1 MLPCSV
7 CADFELGLRYL
18 CLAIAK
24 GGISAGVRYR
34 DAHGRRVNGRLAVE
48 CRDQPRGSSCPP
60 CLRHL
65 VVSAV
70 NLPEVPFQ
78 DMGLRVQEGLVGGRT
93 EDKGQKT
100 KDEGW

>member
-1 MLPCSV
+1 
-7 CADFELGLRYL
+7 
-18 CLAIAK
+18 
-24 GGISAGVRYR
+24 
-34 DAHGRRVNGRLAVE
+34 
-48 CRDQPRGSSCPP
+48 
-60 CLRHL
+60 
-65 VVSAV
+65 VSAV